1 MARARRARLADLS
14 TDELAQVMPLLEDVR
29 LSVARLTPQQ
39 RRLYHE
45 AQESVV
51 AAKQLFAAR
60 TAPPP
65 PAPR

>member
-1 MARARRARLADLS
+1 MPRPRRARLADLS
-14 TDELAQVMPLLEDVR
+14 KDELARVMPLLEDVR

-39 RRLYHE
+39 RRLYDE

-60 TAPPP
+60 TLPPP
-65 PAPR
+65 TAPR